1 MSEDLNASGALGGL
15 FTLVRETHSALDRGE
30 LPHDS
35 RTKLGNVLCRFDS
48 VLDVLNQAVE
58 ALDDDV
64 QALIDRRQAARNARD
79 FAESDRIR
87 DELAAQGI
95 VSEDTPEGVRWKRR
109 IRH

>member
-1 MSEDLNASGALGGL
+1 
-15 FTLVRETHSALDRGE
+15 LVRETHSALDRGE

-35 RTKLGNVLCRFDS
+35 RTKLGNALCRFDS

-95 VSEDTPEGVRWKRR
+95 VLEDTPEGVRWKRR